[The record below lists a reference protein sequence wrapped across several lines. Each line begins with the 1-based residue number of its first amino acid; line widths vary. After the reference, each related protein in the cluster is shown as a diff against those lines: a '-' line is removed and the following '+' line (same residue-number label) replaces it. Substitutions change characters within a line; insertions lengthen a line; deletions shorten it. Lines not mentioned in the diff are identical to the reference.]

1 MGRFLSPGSVAQ
13 LVERTTEN
21 REVTGSTPVGA
32 TATDRRPVTILFGL
46 LSAFSYGYADFVGA
60 LAAKKVRA
68 LAVTAV
74 SFSIGLVVALLLSI
88 PMGAEFSAATVQ
100 TSIYGG
106 ISSAIAI
113 SCLYAALALGPISI
127 VSPLTAVI
135 SAMIPVIFDVATGQE
150 LSSFAWVAVAL
161 ILIAVVLVAF
171 VPGADVRLP
180 SLPATLYA
188 VGAGVGF
195 AGIFLFLDSTDPESG
210 LAPLV
215 VMRIVGMTLL
225 FAGLTF
231 LFMKNKERI
240 LERQM
245 FTPKVFGL
253 IVLAGIG
260 DVLGNVFFLIATRGG
275 ALAIAAV
282 LTSLY
287 PIGTILLA
295 RIFLKE
301 KIAKSQALGIALAMA
316 ACALLASG

>member
-1 MGRFLSPGSVAQ
+1 M
-13 LVERTTEN
+13 
-21 REVTGSTPVGA
+21 
-32 TATDRRPVTILFGL
+32 TILFGL

-74 SFSIGLVVALLLSI
+74 SFSIGLTIALLVSI
-88 PMGAEFSAATVQ
+88 PLGAQFSAETVQ
-100 TSIYGG
+100 ISIYAG

-135 SAMIPVIFDVATGQE
+135 SAMIPVVFDVATGQA
-150 LSSFAWVAVAL
+150 LSSFAWVAVVL
-161 ILIAVVLVAF
+161 ILVAVVLVAF

-180 SLPATLYA
+180 PLPATLYSL
-188 VGAGVGF
+188 GAGVGF
-195 AGIFLFLDSTDPESG
+195 AGIFLFLDSTDPKSG
-210 LAPLV
+210 LAPLI
-215 VMRIVGMTLL
+215 VMRIVGMVLL
-225 FAGLTF
+225 FSGLLF
-231 LFMKNKERI
+231 LLLKRKERF
-240 LERQM
+240 LEREI
-245 FTPKVFGL
+245 FTPKIFGL

-260 DVLGNVFFLIATRGG
+260 DVMGNVTFLIATREG

-287 PIGTILLA
+287 PIGTIVLA

-301 KIAKSQALGIALAMA
+301 RIAKSQLAGIGLAMA